1 MKGVLKRLKTVVRGV
16 RIAPE
21 LWEKLQEIADLLD
34 TTRNELVV
42 ELLERCAK
50 DFEKCL
56 DKMKKE

>member
-1 MKGVLKRLKTVVRGV
+1 MKTVVRGV

-42 ELLERCAK
+42 GVLERSAK
-50 DFEKCL
+50 DFQKCL

>member
-1 MKGVLKRLKTVVRGV
+1 MKTVVRGV

-21 LWEKLQEIADLLD
+21 LWEKLQEFADLLD

-42 ELLERCAK
+42 DLLERCAK